1 MKNITAKRWS
11 GFLAVGH
18 PTFVICGFPFYF
30 QTILLRLKFLRRQL
44 LGISG
49 PFGSTDRHPAYS
61 SRVQF
66 VLAEPP
72 SENSLTAIESWL
84 DAADRALFVPVI
96 VPVFL
101 FFLHL
106 R

>member
-1 MKNITAKRWS
+1 MKNIIAKRWL
-11 GFLAVGH
+11 GFLAEGH
-18 PTFVICGFPFYF
+18 PTFVIHGFPFYF
-30 QTILLRLKFLRRQL
+30 QTILLRLKFLLSQL

-49 PFGSTDRHPAYS
+49 SFGSATPPTVILLYS

-84 DAADRALFVPVI
+84 DS
-96 VPVFL
+96 
-101 FFLHL
+101 
-106 R
+106 

>member
-1 MKNITAKRWS
+1 MKNIIAKRWL

-30 QTILLRLKFLRRQL
+30 QTILLRLKFLPSQL

-49 PFGSTDRHPAYS
+49 PIWLRPSTDRHPADS
-61 SRVQF
+61 STVQF

-72 SENSLTAIESWL
+72 SEQFNIN
-84 DAADRALFVPVI
+84 
-96 VPVFL
+96 
-101 FFLHL
+101 
-106 R
+106 